1 MTVVYQQM
9 NISNELSNEVLIEE
23 PTILNPCQ
31 IFWNQVLRKLPNVLL
46 SILRWNDRNRTGSF
60 DCVPSILNKFLKSLW
75 FLFILSHLSL
85 LCQPQL
91 THFSPVSHFY
101 TIIYPILICLI
112 CDVYIKVA
120 VSLSLVF
127 TDDYPRFLVWNPSQ
141 KS

>member
-1 MTVVYQQM
+1 M

-91 THFSPVSHFY
+91 THFSPVSHFC